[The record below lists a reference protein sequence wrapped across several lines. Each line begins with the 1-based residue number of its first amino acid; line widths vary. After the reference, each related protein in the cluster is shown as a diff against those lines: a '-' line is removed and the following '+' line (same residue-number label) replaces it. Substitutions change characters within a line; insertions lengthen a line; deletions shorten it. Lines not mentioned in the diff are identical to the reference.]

1 MRSIYEPLK
10 IIIKRCYGIGENQQS
25 GVSVLDQRLKEEFS
39 RLKNSKIKTKAFLHP
54 VDMIGY

>member
-10 IIIKRCYGIGENQQS
+10 IIIKRCYGIRENEQS
-25 GVSVLDQRLKEEFS
+25 GVSVFDQRLKEEFS
-39 RLKNSKIKTKAFLHP
+39 RLENSKMKTIVFLHP

>member
-10 IIIKRCYGIGENQQS
+10 IMIKRCYGIRENQQS

-39 RLKNSKIKTKAFLHP
+39 RLENSKIEQKPFFIPST
-54 VDMIGY
+54 